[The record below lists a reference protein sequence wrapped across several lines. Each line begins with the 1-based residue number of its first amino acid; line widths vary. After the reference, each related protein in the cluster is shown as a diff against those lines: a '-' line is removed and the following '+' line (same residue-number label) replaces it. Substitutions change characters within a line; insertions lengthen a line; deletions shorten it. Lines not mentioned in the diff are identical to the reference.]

1 MARGFAGTNTQISGT
16 TTVAKNLTN
25 FSMAGWMRRPSAASI
40 QGWGFNTSSIQHRT
54 ACLHF
59 SDNNIYFVLSNGANS
74 FASSSQNITG
84 WNHWAIAFDG
94 SQSTNATRLLLY
106 VNGAAVTP
114 SYNLTIPA
122 TTSNNAAN
130 ESFTIGRVQANN
142 AWSTGDFAELGMWQA
157 TLSSAEINS
166 LAKGFACDKVRPQ
179 SLVYYT
185 PLVREIQDLARGMTL
200 TDASSTVEPH
210 PRIYA

>member
-1 MARGFAGTNTQISGT
+1 MARGFAGSNTQISGT

-40 QGWGFNTSSIQHRT
+40 QGWGMSENISHRNTL
-54 ACLHF
+54 LHF
-59 SDNNIYFVLSNGANS
+59 SDNNLYAVLCNGTNAFGFVSA
-74 FASSSQNITG
+74 NITG
-84 WNHWAIAFDG
+84 WNHWAMTYDG
-94 SQSTNATRLLLY
+94 VQSTNATRLTLY
-106 VNGAAVTP
+106 LNGAGQSLSFTGA
-114 SYNLTIPA
+114 IPA
-122 TTSNNAAN
+122 TTSNNAFN
-130 ESFTIGRVQANN
+130 ETFRIGRSAVNN
-142 AWSTGDFAELGMWQA
+142 VWSTGDFAELGMWQT

-200 TDASSTVEPH
+200 TDASSTVQPH